1 MAALRPCPS
10 SSLVVGASH
19 LSLIALSPR
28 IVRSVDRRG
37 SASLLNLRTST
48 ARTAHLLRHRHA
60 IAAQKGAG
68 RSQDPDYEKR
78 LMDAQVKMLHEIFK
92 EHIEMQKDMSF
103 QEDTEKIEE
112 YVKAM
117 TSWNTSIFHIE
128 ATTYSLFLCLIVTQG
143 VKLAS
148 RIMDRLSLRFDN
160 QDKISSC
167 TTKQTLTM
175 YVSIFVKLA
184 KDTYDKKFNDESVFS
199 LLGAFRGV
207 AAVGHILLQDSLLNV
222 NYVGYSDTLVL
233 DADDTWREFGQKMDN
248 LEETFR
254 VVSNSTKAYEVLMPT
269 VVNAIIHTVLF
280 ISYVVAR
287 HERLLGYVP
296 GTSRASDD
304 GEPGALGTSS
314 DSM

>member
-10 SSLVVGASH
+10 SSLH
-19 LSLIALSPR
+19 LSHITLSPR
-28 IVRSVDRRG
+28 IVRSVGRQG

-48 ARTAHLLRHRHA
+48 ARTAHLSRHRHA
-60 IAAQKGAG
+60 IAAHRGAG
-68 RSQDPDYEKR
+68 PSGKDPGYEKR

-92 EHIEMQKDMSF
+92 EHEMQKDMPF
-103 QEDTEKIEE
+103 QEDIEKIDE
-112 YVKAM
+112 YVKAT

-128 ATTYSLFLCLIVTQG
+128 ATTYSLFLCLIVTKG

-148 RIMDRLSLRFDN
+148 RVMDRLSLRLDN

-167 TTKQTLTM
+167 TTKQTLAM

-207 AAVGHILLQDSLLNV
+207 AAVGHILLQDSLANV
-222 NYVGYSDTLVL
+222 NYVGYSDSLVL
-233 DADDTWREFGQKMDN
+233 DADDTWRVFGQTMDN

-269 VVNAIIHTVLF
+269 MVNAIIQTILF
-280 ISYVVAR
+280 ISDVVAR
-287 HERLLGYVP
+287 HQRLLGYVP
-296 GTSRASDD
+296 GTSRVSDD

>member
-10 SSLVVGASH
+10 SSLH
-19 LSLIALSPR
+19 LSLITLSPR
-28 IVRSVDRRG
+28 IVRSVGRQG

-48 ARTAHLLRHRHA
+48 ARTAHLSRHRHA
-60 IAAQKGAG
+60 IAAQRVAG
-68 RSQDPDYEKR
+68 PSGKDPGYEKR

-92 EHIEMQKDMSF
+92 EHEMQKDMPF
-103 QEDTEKIEE
+103 QEDIEKIDE

-128 ATTYSLFLCLIVTQG
+128 ATTYSLFLCLIVTKG

-148 RIMDRLSLRFDN
+148 RVMDSLSLRLDN

-167 TTKQTLTM
+167 TTKQTLAM

-207 AAVGHILLQDSLLNV
+207 AAVGHILLQDSLSNV
-222 NYVGYSDTLVL
+222 NYVGYSDSLVL
-233 DADDTWREFGQKMDN
+233 DADDTWRVFGQTMDN

-269 VVNAIIHTVLF
+269 MVHAIIQTILF
-280 ISYVVAR
+280 TSDVVAR
-287 HERLLGYVP
+287 HQRLLDYVP

-304 GEPGALGTSS
+304 GEPGALGTIS